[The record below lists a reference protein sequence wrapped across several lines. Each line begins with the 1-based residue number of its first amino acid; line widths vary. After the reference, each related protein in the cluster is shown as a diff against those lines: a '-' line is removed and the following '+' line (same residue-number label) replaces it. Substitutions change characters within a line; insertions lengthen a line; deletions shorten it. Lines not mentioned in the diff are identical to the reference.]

1 MTEAKCSGA
10 KKKVHDFNKEIEN
23 CCRENLIS
31 LLKYFI
37 QFRKANL
44 KTKNDFLI
52 LASKHGNKKIV
63 EYLIENGIDINQQS
77 KSKHKEGEGGDEKEK
92 RV

>member
-1 MTEAKCSGA
+1 MVDGLEE
-10 KKKVHDFNKEIEN
+10 DFNEEIEN

-37 QFRKANL
+37 DDNGAKL

-52 LASKHGNKKIV
+52 INEFDAVFDLS
-63 EYLIENGIDINQQS
+63 ELIIWRPISFTDS
-77 KSKHKEGEGGDEKEK
+77 
-92 RV
+92 VF